1 MYGNIGVKMQEL
13 LDTIQKNIEFVG
25 ISLLLM
31 IIVFAVAKGSE
42 ILIEKKTGVK
52 FTNEKT
58 KVNKI
63 VIMAML
69 SAIAVILM
77 YFDFPI
83 PFIAPGFYK
92 IDFSEIPV
100 LIGSF
105 MLGPCAG
112 VIIEAVK
119 VILHFCM
126 KGTTT
131 AFVGDFAN
139 FILGCMYV
147 VPASIIYHTKKTRK
161 MAIVSLI
168 SGGVILVIAGMLLNA
183 WYLLP
188 KYSELYG
195 IPLDTLIAMGTKVN
209 ASIKDMFSFVA
220 LAVAPFNIIKAL
232 IDGVV
237 TVVLYKYLSHQ
248 LKA

>member
-1 MYGNIGVKMQEL
+1 MQGL

-31 IIVFAVAKGSE
+31 IGVFSIARGSE
-42 ILIEKKTGVK
+42 VLIEKKTDVK
-52 FTNEKT
+52 FTSEKT
-58 KVNKI
+58 KVNKT

-147 VPASIIYHTKKTRK
+147 VPAAIIYHTKKTRK
-161 MAIVSLI
+161 MAMISLI
-168 SGGVILVIAGMLLNA
+168 AGGVILVIAGMLLNA

-195 IPLDTLIAMGTKVN
+195 IPLDVLIAMGTKVN
-209 ASIKDMFSFVA
+209 ASITDVFSFVA

-232 IDGVV
+232 IDGIV
-237 TVVLYKYLSHQ
+237 TVILYKYLSHQ

>member
-1 MYGNIGVKMQEL
+1 MKKL
-13 LDTIQKNIEFVG
+13 FTTKN
-25 ISLLLM
+25 LALM
-31 IIVFAVAKGSE
+31 AIFAAIAAILMV
-42 ILIEKKTGVK
+42 LIE
-52 FTNEKT
+52 
-58 KVNKI
+58 
-63 VIMAML
+63 
-69 SAIAVILM
+69 
-77 YFDFPI
+77 I
-83 PFIAPGFYK
+83 PVVFIAPSFYK
-92 IDFSEIPV
+92 LDFSEIPV

-161 MAIVSLI
+161 MAIISLAA
-168 SGGVILVIAGMLLNA
+168 GGAILVVAGMLLNA

-195 IPLDTLIAMGTKVN
+195 MPMDVLIAMGTKVN
-209 ASIKDMFSFVA
+209 ASIKDVFSFVA

-232 IDGVV
+232 IDGTL
-237 TVVLYKYLSHQ
+237 TVILYKYLSHQ

>member
-1 MYGNIGVKMQEL
+1 MSNL
-13 LDTIQKNIEFVG
+13 LDVIRKNIEFVG

-31 IIVFAVAKGSE
+31 VIVFVIARASE
-42 ILIEKKTGVK
+42 VLIEKRNGVK
-52 FTNEKT
+52 FASKNT
-58 KVNKI
+58 KVNKT

-83 PFIAPGFYK
+83 PIIAPGFYK
-92 IDFSEIPV
+92 IDFSEVPV

-112 VIIEAVK
+112 VVIEAVK

-131 AFVGDFAN
+131 AFV
-139 FILGCMYV
+139 
-147 VPASIIYHTKKTRK
+147 PASIIYHIKKTRK
-161 MAIVSLI
+161 MAVVSLAI
-168 SGGVILVIAGMLLNA
+168 GGIILVIAGMALNA

-195 IPLDTLIAMGTKVN
+195 LPMDTLIAMGTKVN
-209 ASIKDMFSFVA
+209 ASIKDVFSFVA
-220 LAVAPFNIIKAL
+220 LAVAPFNVIKAV
-232 IDGVV
+232 IDGVI

>member
-1 MYGNIGVKMQEL
+1 MQGL

-31 IIVFAVAKGSE
+31 IGVFAIARGSE
-42 ILIEKKTGVK
+42 VLIEKKTDVK
-52 FTNEKT
+52 FTSEKT
-58 KVNKI
+58 KVNKT

-147 VPASIIYHTKKTRK
+147 VPAAIIYHTKKTRK
-161 MAIVSLI
+161 MAMISLI
-168 SGGVILVIAGMLLNA
+168 AGGVILVIAGMLLNA

-195 IPLDTLIAMGTKVN
+195 IPLDVLIAMGTKVN
-209 ASIKDMFSFVA
+209 ASITDVFLFVA

-232 IDGVV
+232 IDGIV
-237 TVVLYKYLSHQ
+237 TVILYKYLSHQ

>member
-1 MYGNIGVKMQEL
+1 MKATTTTVTKTNTTSATRTMVSVGMLGAISVVLML
-13 LDTIQKNIEFVG
+13 VEFP
-25 ISLLLM
+25 L
-31 IIVFAVAKGSE
+31 
-42 ILIEKKTGVK
+42 
-52 FTNEKT
+52 
-58 KVNKI
+58 
-63 VIMAML
+63 
-69 SAIAVILM
+69 
-77 YFDFPI
+77 

-92 IDFSEIPV
+92 LDFSEIPV

-161 MAIVSLI
+161 MAIISLVA
-168 SGGVILVIAGMLLNA
+168 GGAILVVAGMLLNA

-195 IPLDTLIAMGTKVN
+195 MPMDVLIAMGTKVN
-209 ASIKDMFSFVA
+209 ASIKDVFSFVA

-232 IDGVV
+232 IDGTL
-237 TVVLYKYLSHQ
+237 TVILYKYLSHQ

>member
-1 MYGNIGVKMQEL
+1 MQGL

-31 IIVFAVAKGSE
+31 IGVFAIARGSE
-42 ILIEKKTGVK
+42 VLIEKKTDVK
-52 FTNEKT
+52 FTSEKT
-58 KVNKI
+58 KVNKT

-69 SAIAVILM
+69 SAIAVLLM

-147 VPASIIYHTKKTRK
+147 VPAAIIYHTKKTRK
-161 MAIVSLI
+161 MAMISLI
-168 SGGVILVIAGMLLNA
+168 AGGVILVIAGMLLNA
-183 WYLLP
+183 WYPLP

-195 IPLDTLIAMGTKVN
+195 IPLDVLIAMGTKVN
-209 ASIKDMFSFVA
+209 ASITDVFSFVA

-232 IDGVV
+232 IDGIV
-237 TVVLYKYLSHQ
+237 TVILYKYLSHQ

>member
-1 MYGNIGVKMQEL
+1 MQGL

-31 IIVFAVAKGSE
+31 IGVFAIARGSE
-42 ILIEKKTGVK
+42 VLIEKKTDVK
-52 FTNEKT
+52 FTSEKT
-58 KVNKI
+58 KVNKT

-139 FILGCMYV
+139 FILGCMYG
-147 VPASIIYHTKKTRK
+147 VPAAIIYHTKKTRK
-161 MAIVSLI
+161 MAMISLI
-168 SGGVILVIAGMLLNA
+168 AGGVILVIAGMLLNA

-195 IPLDTLIAMGTKVN
+195 IPLDVLIAMGTKVN
-209 ASIKDMFSFVA
+209 ASITDVFSFVA

-232 IDGVV
+232 IDGIV
-237 TVVLYKYLSHQ
+237 TVILYKYLSHQ

>member
-1 MYGNIGVKMQEL
+1 MQGL

-31 IIVFAVAKGSE
+31 IGVFAIARGSE
-42 ILIEKKTGVK
+42 VLIEKKTDVK
-52 FTNEKT
+52 FTSEKT
-58 KVNKI
+58 RVNKT

-147 VPASIIYHTKKTRK
+147 VPAAIIYHTKKTRK
-161 MAIVSLI
+161 MAMISLI
-168 SGGVILVIAGMLLNA
+168 AGGVILVIAGMLLNA

-195 IPLDTLIAMGTKVN
+195 IPLDVLIAMGTKVN
-209 ASIKDMFSFVA
+209 ASITDVFSFVA

-232 IDGVV
+232 IDGIV
-237 TVVLYKYLSHQ
+237 TVILYKYLSHQ

>member
-1 MYGNIGVKMQEL
+1 MQGL

-31 IIVFAVAKGSE
+31 IGVFAIARGSE
-42 ILIEKKTGVK
+42 VLIEKKTDVK
-52 FTNEKT
+52 FTSEKT
-58 KVNKI
+58 KVNKT

-131 AFVGDFAN
+131 VFVGDFAN

-147 VPASIIYHTKKTRK
+147 VPAAIIYHTKKTRK
-161 MAIVSLI
+161 MAMISLI
-168 SGGVILVIAGMLLNA
+168 AGGVILVIAGMLLNA

-195 IPLDTLIAMGTKVN
+195 IPLDVLIAMGTKVN
-209 ASIKDMFSFVA
+209 ASITDVFSFVA

-232 IDGVV
+232 IDGIV
-237 TVVLYKYLSHQ
+237 TVILYKYLSHQ

>member
-1 MYGNIGVKMQEL
+1 M
-13 LDTIQKNIEFVG
+13 
-25 ISLLLM
+25 
-31 IIVFAVAKGSE
+31 
-42 ILIEKKTGVK
+42 
-52 FTNEKT
+52 
-58 KVNKI
+58 
-63 VIMAML
+63 
-69 SAIAVILM
+69 
-77 YFDFPI
+77 
-83 PFIAPGFYK
+83 
-92 IDFSEIPV
+92 PV

-112 VIIEAVK
+112 VVIEAVK

-139 FILGCMYV
+139 FIHGCKYDV
-147 VPASIIYHTKKTRK
+147 SASIINHYKKTRK
-161 MAIVSLI
+161 MSVVSLAI
-168 SGGVILVIAGMLLNA
+168 GGIILVIAGMALNA

-195 IPLDTLIAMGTKVN
+195 LPMDTLIAMGTKVN
-209 ASIKDMFSFVA
+209 ASIKDVFSFVA
-220 LAVAPFNIIKAL
+220 LAVAPFNVIKAV
-232 IDGVV
+232 IDGVI

>member
-1 MYGNIGVKMQEL
+1 MQGL

-31 IIVFAVAKGSE
+31 IGVFAIARGSE
-42 ILIEKKTGVK
+42 VLIEKKTDVK
-52 FTNEKT
+52 FTSEKT
-58 KVNKI
+58 KVNKT

-69 SAIAVILM
+69 SAISVILM

-147 VPASIIYHTKKTRK
+147 VPAAIIYHTKKTRK
-161 MAIVSLI
+161 MAMISLI
-168 SGGVILVIAGMLLNA
+168 AGGVILVIAGMLLNA

-195 IPLDTLIAMGTKVN
+195 IPLDVLIAMGTKVN
-209 ASIKDMFSFVA
+209 ASITDVFSFVA

-232 IDGVV
+232 IDGIV
-237 TVVLYKYLSHQ
+237 TVILYKYLSHQ

>member
-1 MYGNIGVKMQEL
+1 MQGL

-31 IIVFAVAKGSE
+31 IGVFAIARGSE
-42 ILIEKKTGVK
+42 VLIEKKTDVK
-52 FTNEKT
+52 FTSEKT
-58 KVNKI
+58 KVNKT

-105 MLGPCAG
+105 TLGPCAG

-147 VPASIIYHTKKTRK
+147 VPAAIIYHTKKTRK
-161 MAIVSLI
+161 MAMISLI
-168 SGGVILVIAGMLLNA
+168 AGGVILVIAGMLLNA

-195 IPLDTLIAMGTKVN
+195 IPLDVLIAMGTKVN
-209 ASIKDMFSFVA
+209 ASITDVFSFVA

-232 IDGVV
+232 IDGIV
-237 TVVLYKYLSHQ
+237 TVILYKYLSHQ

>member
-1 MYGNIGVKMQEL
+1 MQGL

-31 IIVFAVAKGSE
+31 VGVFAIARGSE
-42 ILIEKKTGVK
+42 VLIEKKTDVK
-52 FTNEKT
+52 FTSEKT
-58 KVNKI
+58 KVNKT

-147 VPASIIYHTKKTRK
+147 VPAAIIYHTKKTRK
-161 MAIVSLI
+161 MAMISLI
-168 SGGVILVIAGMLLNA
+168 AGGVILVIAGMLLNA

-195 IPLDTLIAMGTKVN
+195 IPLDVLIAMGTKVN
-209 ASIKDMFSFVA
+209 ASITDVFSFVA

-232 IDGVV
+232 IDGIV
-237 TVVLYKYLSHQ
+237 TVILYKYLSHQ

>member
-1 MYGNIGVKMQEL
+1 MQGL

-31 IIVFAVAKGSE
+31 IGVFAIARGSE
-42 ILIEKKTGVK
+42 VLIEKKTDVK
-52 FTNEKT
+52 FTSEKT
-58 KVNKI
+58 KVNKT

-139 FILGCMYV
+139 FILVCMYV
-147 VPASIIYHTKKTRK
+147 VPAAIIYHTKKTRK
-161 MAIVSLI
+161 MAMISLI
-168 SGGVILVIAGMLLNA
+168 AGGVILVIAGMLLNA

-195 IPLDTLIAMGTKVN
+195 IPLDVLIAMGTKVN
-209 ASIKDMFSFVA
+209 ASITDVFSFVA

-232 IDGVV
+232 IDGIV
-237 TVVLYKYLSHQ
+237 TVILYKYLSHQ

>member
-1 MYGNIGVKMQEL
+1 MQGL

-31 IIVFAVAKGSE
+31 IGVFAIARGSE
-42 ILIEKKTGVK
+42 VLIEKKTDVK
-52 FTNEKT
+52 FTSEKT
-58 KVNKI
+58 KVNKT

-92 IDFSEIPV
+92 IDFSEVPV

-147 VPASIIYHTKKTRK
+147 VPAAIIYHTKKTRK
-161 MAIVSLI
+161 MAMISLI
-168 SGGVILVIAGMLLNA
+168 AGGVILVIAGMLLNA

-195 IPLDTLIAMGTKVN
+195 IPLDVLIAMGTKVN
-209 ASIKDMFSFVA
+209 ASITDVFSFVA

-232 IDGVV
+232 IDGIV
-237 TVVLYKYLSHQ
+237 TVILYKYLSHQ

>member
-1 MYGNIGVKMQEL
+1 MQGL

-31 IIVFAVAKGSE
+31 IGVFAIARGSE
-42 ILIEKKTGVK
+42 VLIEKKTDVK
-52 FTNEKT
+52 FTSEKT
-58 KVNKI
+58 KVNKT

-112 VIIEAVK
+112 VIIEAVP

-147 VPASIIYHTKKTRK
+147 VPAAITR
-161 MAIVSLI
+161 SLWSMI
-168 SGGVILVIAGMLLNA
+168 STVTAGRR
-183 WYLLP
+183 WR
-188 KYSELYG
+188 
-195 IPLDTLIAMGTKVN
+195 
-209 ASIKDMFSFVA
+209 
-220 LAVAPFNIIKAL
+220 
-232 IDGVV
+232 
-237 TVVLYKYLSHQ
+237 
-248 LKA
+248 

>member
-1 MYGNIGVKMQEL
+1 MQGL

-31 IIVFAVAKGSE
+31 IGVFAIARGSE
-42 ILIEKKTGVK
+42 VLIEKKTDVK
-52 FTNEKT
+52 FTSEKT
-58 KVNKI
+58 KVNKT

-83 PFIAPGFYK
+83 PFIATGFYK

-147 VPASIIYHTKKTRK
+147 VPAAIIYHTKKTRK
-161 MAIVSLI
+161 MAMISLI
-168 SGGVILVIAGMLLNA
+168 AGGVILVIAGMLLNA

-195 IPLDTLIAMGTKVN
+195 IPLDVLIAMGTKVN
-209 ASIKDMFSFVA
+209 ASITDVFSFVA

-232 IDGVV
+232 IDGIV
-237 TVVLYKYLSHQ
+237 TVILYKYLSHQ

>member
-1 MYGNIGVKMQEL
+1 MQGL

-31 IIVFAVAKGSE
+31 IGVFAIARGSE
-42 ILIEKKTGVK
+42 VLIEKKTDVK
-52 FTNEKT
+52 FTSEKT
-58 KVNKI
+58 KVNKT

-112 VIIEAVK
+112 VIIEVVK

-147 VPASIIYHTKKTRK
+147 VPAAIIYHTKKTRK
-161 MAIVSLI
+161 MAMISLI
-168 SGGVILVIAGMLLNA
+168 AGGVILVIAGMLLNA

-195 IPLDTLIAMGTKVN
+195 IPLDVLIAMGTKVN
-209 ASIKDMFSFVA
+209 ASITDVFSFVA

-232 IDGVV
+232 IDGIV
-237 TVVLYKYLSHQ
+237 TVILYKYLSHQ

>member
-1 MYGNIGVKMQEL
+1 MQGL

-31 IIVFAVAKGSE
+31 IGVFAIARGSE
-42 ILIEKKTGVK
+42 VLIEKKTDVK
-52 FTNEKT
+52 FTSEKT
-58 KVNKI
+58 KVNKT

-147 VPASIIYHTKKTRK
+147 VPAAIIYHTKKTRK
-161 MAIVSLI
+161 MAMISLI
-168 SGGVILVIAGMLLNA
+168 AGGVILVIAGMLLNE

-195 IPLDTLIAMGTKVN
+195 IPLDVLIAMGTKVN
-209 ASIKDMFSFVA
+209 ASITDVFSFVA

-232 IDGVV
+232 IDGIV
-237 TVVLYKYLSHQ
+237 TVILYKYLSHQ

>member
-1 MYGNIGVKMQEL
+1 MQGL

-31 IIVFAVAKGSE
+31 IGVFAIARGSE
-42 ILIEKKTGVK
+42 VLIEKKTDVK
-52 FTNEKT
+52 FTSEKT
-58 KVNKI
+58 KVNKT

-147 VPASIIYHTKKTRK
+147 VPAAIIYHTKKTRK
-161 MAIVSLI
+161 MAMISLI
-168 SGGVILVIAGMLLNA
+168 AGGVILVIAGMLLNA

-195 IPLDTLIAMGTKVN
+195 IPLDVLIAMGTKVN
-209 ASIKDMFSFVA
+209 ASITDVFSFVA
-220 LAVAPFNIIKAL
+220 LAVAPFNIIKAI
-232 IDGVV
+232 IDGIV
-237 TVVLYKYLSHQ
+237 TVILYKYLSHQ

>member
-1 MYGNIGVKMQEL
+1 M
-13 LDTIQKNIEFVG
+13 
-25 ISLLLM
+25 
-31 IIVFAVAKGSE
+31 AVVYFIAFGFEK
-42 ILIEKKTGVK
+42 LIEKKNNIK
-52 FTNEKT
+52 FSSEKT
-58 KVNKI
+58 RVNKM

-69 SAIAVILM
+69 AAISVILM
-77 YFDFPI
+77 YFEFPLT
-83 PFIAPGFYK
+83 FIAPSFYE
-92 IDFSEIPV
+92 IDLSEVPV

-105 MLGPCAG
+105 LLGPCAG
-112 VIIEAVK
+112 VVIEAVK
-119 VILHFCM
+119 VILKVCI

-161 MAIVSLI
+161 MAIISLAA
-168 SGGVILVIAGMLLNA
+168 GGAILVVAGMLLNA

-195 IPLDTLIAMGTKVN
+195 MPMDVLIAMGTKVN
-209 ASIKDMFSFVA
+209 ASIKDVFSFVA

-232 IDGVV
+232 IDGTL
-237 TVVLYKYLSHQ
+237 TVILYKYLSHQ

>member
-1 MYGNIGVKMQEL
+1 MSNL
-13 LDTIQKNIEFVG
+13 LDVIRKNIEFVG

-31 IIVFAVAKGSE
+31 VIVFVIARASE
-42 ILIEKKTGVK
+42 VLIEKRNGVK
-52 FTNEKT
+52 FASKNT
-58 KVNKI
+58 KVNKT

-83 PFIAPGFYK
+83 PIIAPGFYK
-92 IDFSEIPV
+92 IDFSEVPV

-112 VIIEAVK
+112 VVIEAVK

-139 FILGCMYV
+139 FI
-147 VPASIIYHTKKTRK
+147 KKTRK
-161 MAIVSLI
+161 MAVVSLAI
-168 SGGVILVIAGMLLNA
+168 GGIILVIAGMALNA

-195 IPLDTLIAMGTKVN
+195 LPMDTLIAMGTKVN
-209 ASIKDMFSFVA
+209 ASIKDVFSFVA
-220 LAVAPFNIIKAL
+220 LAVAPFNVIKAV
-232 IDGVV
+232 IDGVI

>member
-1 MYGNIGVKMQEL
+1 MQGL

-31 IIVFAVAKGSE
+31 IGVFAIARGSE
-42 ILIEKKTGVK
+42 VLIEKKTDVK
-52 FTNEKT
+52 FTSEKT
-58 KVNKI
+58 KVNKTG
-63 VIMAML
+63 IMAML

-147 VPASIIYHTKKTRK
+147 VPAAIIYHTKKTRK
-161 MAIVSLI
+161 MAMISLI
-168 SGGVILVIAGMLLNA
+168 AGGVILVIAGMLLNA

-195 IPLDTLIAMGTKVN
+195 IPLDVLIAMGTKVN
-209 ASIKDMFSFVA
+209 ASITDVFSFVA

-232 IDGVV
+232 IDGIV
-237 TVVLYKYLSHQ
+237 TVILYKYLSHQ

>member
-1 MYGNIGVKMQEL
+1 MQGL

-31 IIVFAVAKGSE
+31 IGVFAIARGSE
-42 ILIEKKTGVK
+42 VLIEKKTDVK
-52 FTNEKT
+52 FTSEKT
-58 KVNKI
+58 KVNKT

-147 VPASIIYHTKKTRK
+147 LPAAIIYHTKKTRK
-161 MAIVSLI
+161 MAMISLI
-168 SGGVILVIAGMLLNA
+168 AGGVILVIAGMLLNA

-195 IPLDTLIAMGTKVN
+195 IPLDVLIAMGTKVN
-209 ASIKDMFSFVA
+209 ASITDVFSFVA

-232 IDGVV
+232 IDGIV
-237 TVVLYKYLSHQ
+237 TVILYKYLSHQ

>member
-1 MYGNIGVKMQEL
+1 MQGL

-31 IIVFAVAKGSE
+31 IGVFAIARGSE
-42 ILIEKKTGVK
+42 VLIEKKTDVK
-52 FTNEKT
+52 FTSEKT
-58 KVNKI
+58 KVNKT

-69 SAIAVILM
+69 PAIAVILM

-147 VPASIIYHTKKTRK
+147 VPAAIIYHTKKTRK
-161 MAIVSLI
+161 MAMISLI
-168 SGGVILVIAGMLLNA
+168 AGGVILVIAGMLLNA

-195 IPLDTLIAMGTKVN
+195 IPLDVLIAMGTKVN
-209 ASIKDMFSFVA
+209 ASITDVFSFVA

-232 IDGVV
+232 IDGIV
-237 TVVLYKYLSHQ
+237 TVILYKYLSHQ

>member
-1 MYGNIGVKMQEL
+1 MQGL

-31 IIVFAVAKGSE
+31 IGVFAIARGSE
-42 ILIEKKTGVK
+42 VLIEKKTDVK
-52 FTNEKT
+52 FTSEKT
-58 KVNKI
+58 KVNKT

-147 VPASIIYHTKKTRK
+147 VPAAIIYHTKKTRK
-161 MAIVSLI
+161 MAMISLI
-168 SGGVILVIAGMLLNA
+168 AGGVILVIAGMLLNA

-195 IPLDTLIAMGTKVN
+195 IPLDVLIAMGTKVN
-209 ASIKDMFSFVA
+209 ASITDVFSFVA
-220 LAVAPFNIIKAL
+220 LAVAPFNIIQAL
-232 IDGVV
+232 IDGIV
-237 TVVLYKYLSHQ
+237 TVILYKYLSHQ

>member
-1 MYGNIGVKMQEL
+1 MQGL
-13 LDTIQKNIEFVG
+13 LETVQKNIEFVG
-25 ISLLLM
+25 ISILLM
-31 IIVFAVAKGSE
+31 VIVFAVARGSE
-42 ILIEKKTGVK
+42 ILIEKKTGVR
-52 FTNEKT
+52 FTSEKT
-58 KVNKI
+58 KVNKT

-77 YFDFPI
+77 YFDFL
-83 PFIAPGFYK
+83 APGFYK
-92 IDFSEIPV
+92 LDFSEIPV

-161 MAIVSLI
+161 MAIISLAA
-168 SGGVILVIAGMLLNA
+168 GGAILVVAGMLLNA

-195 IPLDTLIAMGTKVN
+195 MPMDVLIAMGTKVN
-209 ASIKDMFSFVA
+209 ASIKDVFSFVA

-232 IDGVV
+232 IDGTL
-237 TVVLYKYLSHQ
+237 TVILYKYLSHQ

>member
-1 MYGNIGVKMQEL
+1 MQGL

-31 IIVFAVAKGSE
+31 IGVFAIARGSE
-42 ILIEKKTGVK
+42 VLIEKKTGVK
-52 FTNEKT
+52 FTSEKT
-58 KVNKI
+58 RVNKT

-147 VPASIIYHTKKTRK
+147 VPA
-161 MAIVSLI
+161 AI
-168 SGGVILVIAGMLLNA
+168 ILVIAGMLLNA

-195 IPLDTLIAMGTKVN
+195 IPLDVLIAMGTKVN
-209 ASIKDMFSFVA
+209 ASITDVFSFVA

-232 IDGVV
+232 IDGIV
-237 TVVLYKYLSHQ
+237 TVILYKYLSHQ

>member
-1 MYGNIGVKMQEL
+1 MQGL
-13 LDTIQKNIEFVG
+13 LETIQKNIEFVG
-25 ISLLLM
+25 ISILLM
-31 IIVFAVAKGSE
+31 VIVFAAARGSE
-42 ILIEKKTGVK
+42 ILIEKKTGVR
-52 FTNEKT
+52 FTSEKT
-58 KVNKI
+58 RVNKT

-83 PFIAPGFYK
+83 PFLAPGFYK
-92 IDFSEIPV
+92 LDFSEIPV

-161 MAIVSLI
+161 MAIISLAA
-168 SGGVILVIAGMLLNA
+168 GGAILVVAGMLLNA

-195 IPLDTLIAMGTKVN
+195 MPMDVLIAMGTKVN
-209 ASIKDMFSFVA
+209 ASIKDVFSFVA

-232 IDGVV
+232 IDGTL
-237 TVVLYKYLSHQ
+237 TVILYKYLSHQ

>member
-1 MYGNIGVKMQEL
+1 MQGL
-13 LDTIQKNIEFVG
+13 LDTIQKNIEFVR

-31 IIVFAVAKGSE
+31 IGVFAIARGSE
-42 ILIEKKTGVK
+42 VLIEKKTDVK
-52 FTNEKT
+52 FTSEKT
-58 KVNKI
+58 KVNKT

-147 VPASIIYHTKKTRK
+147 VPAAIIYHTKKTRK
-161 MAIVSLI
+161 MAMISLI
-168 SGGVILVIAGMLLNA
+168 AGGVILVIAGMLLNA

-195 IPLDTLIAMGTKVN
+195 IPLDVLIAMGTKVN
-209 ASIKDMFSFVA
+209 ASITDVFSFVA

-232 IDGVV
+232 IDGIV
-237 TVVLYKYLSHQ
+237 TVILYKYLSHQ

>member
-1 MYGNIGVKMQEL
+1 MNNL
-13 LDTIQKNIEFVG
+13 LETIQKNVEFAG
-25 ISLLLM
+25 ISVLLM
-31 IIVFAVAKGSE
+31 ILVFLLAKGSE
-42 ILIEKKTGVK
+42 KLIEKKTKVK
-52 FTNEKT
+52 FASEKT
-58 KVNKI
+58 RVNKT

-83 PFIAPGFYK
+83 PIIAPGFYK
-92 IDFSEIPV
+92 IDFSEVPV

-126 KGTTT
+126 KGTET

-147 VPASIIYHTKKTRK
+147 VPASVIYHMKKTRK
-161 MAIVSLI
+161 MAVVSLI
-168 SGGVILVIAGMLLNA
+168 AGGAVLVICGMLLNA
-183 WYLLP
+183 FYLLP

-195 IPLDTLIAMGTKVN
+195 LPMETLIAMGTKVN
-209 ASIKDMFSFVA
+209 ASITNVFSFVA
-220 LAVAPFNIIKAL
+220 IAVAPFNIIKAV
-232 IDGVV
+232 IDGVI
-237 TVVLYKYLSHQ
+237 TIVLYKYLSHQ

>member
-1 MYGNIGVKMQEL
+1 MQGL

-31 IIVFAVAKGSE
+31 IGVFAIARGSE
-42 ILIEKKTGVK
+42 VLIEKKTDVK
-52 FTNEKT
+52 FTSEKT
-58 KVNKI
+58 KVNKT

-69 SAIAVILM
+69 SAIAVIFM

-147 VPASIIYHTKKTRK
+147 VPAAIIYHTKKTRK
-161 MAIVSLI
+161 MAMISLI
-168 SGGVILVIAGMLLNA
+168 AGGVILVIAGMLLNA

-195 IPLDTLIAMGTKVN
+195 IPLDVLIAMGTKVN
-209 ASIKDMFSFVA
+209 ASITDVFSFVA

-232 IDGVV
+232 IDGIV
-237 TVVLYKYLSHQ
+237 TVILYKYLSHQ

>member
-1 MYGNIGVKMQEL
+1 MQGL

-31 IIVFAVAKGSE
+31 IGVFAIARGSE
-42 ILIEKKTGVK
+42 VLIEKKTDVK
-52 FTNEKT
+52 FTSEKT
-58 KVNKI
+58 KVNKT

-119 VILHFCM
+119 VILHFCI

-147 VPASIIYHTKKTRK
+147 VPAAIIYHTKKTRK
-161 MAIVSLI
+161 MAMISLI
-168 SGGVILVIAGMLLNA
+168 AGGVILVIAGMLLNA

-195 IPLDTLIAMGTKVN
+195 IPLDVLIAMGTKVN
-209 ASIKDMFSFVA
+209 ASITDVFSFVA

-232 IDGVV
+232 IDGIV
-237 TVVLYKYLSHQ
+237 TVILYKYLSHQ